1 MAKLK
6 ILAKIL
12 NKKENEALKIEIKHR
27 CTLLKYFIF
36 FSSHSTMSLSST
48 RSGILQTKKISSL
61 LLNQLFIFFLFPLP
75 EAKSI
80 YFDLSS
86 LQQNHFET
94 SNLILQGAAYL
105 DPEGLQLTKDSVN
118 SPLNYSVGRALYYE
132 RVHLRDKSTGWRTD
146 FTTHFSFIIAGVDD
160 HVSADGLAFFI
171 APFGSDMLNNSAGG
185 FLGLFSNESALN
197 ATENR
202 IIAVE
207 FDTYQNGWDPIA
219 NHVGIDVNSIV
230 SNATVTWDS
239 VFTHGSTANG

>member
-27 CTLLKYFIF
+27 YTLLKYFIF

-75 EAKSI
+75 QVKSI
-80 YFDLSS
+80 YFDYSS
-86 LQQNHFET
+86 LQKNHFES
-94 SNLILQGAAYL
+94 SNLTLLGDAYL

-118 SPLNYSVGRALYYE
+118 PLNYSVGCALYYE
-132 RVHLRDKSTGWRTD
+132 RVHLWDKSTGWLTD
-146 FTTHFSFIIAGVDD
+146 FTTHFSFIAGLDG

-171 APFGSDMLNNSAGG
+171 APFGSDIPNNLAGRY
-185 FLGLFSNESALN
+185 LGLFSNESTLN
-197 ATENR
+197 ATKKQ
-202 IIAVE
+202 IVAVE
-207 FDTYQNGWDPIA
+207 FDTYLNPWDP
-219 NHVGIDVNSIV
+219 S
-230 SNATVTWDS
+230 
-239 VFTHGSTANG
+239 